1 MAINLNGVGTQPS
14 LTTKNERISKDEA
27 NASSTASTSSVDSKE
42 TLAEDT
48 VQLSSVAQS
57 LQSKGSDS
65 ESSAIDMD
73 KVEQIKQAIAAGE
86 YKIDTEKLAGNMMS
100 MDALFS

>member
-14 LTTKNERISKDEA
+14 LTTKNERVSKDEA
-27 NASSTASTSSVDSKE
+27 NASSNASTSSVDSKE

>member
-14 LTTKNERISKDEA
+14 LTTKNERVSKDEA

>member
-14 LTTKNERISKDEA
+14 LTTKNERISKEES
-27 NASSTASTSSVDSKE
+27 NTPSSASTSTVDSKE

-57 LQSKGSDS
+57 LHSKGSDS

-86 YKIDTEKLAGNMMS
+86 YKIDTEKLASNMMS

>member
-1 MAINLNGVGTQPS
+1 MAINISGVGTQPS
-14 LTTKNERISKDEA
+14 LSTNKNERLQKEEA
-27 NASSTASTSSVDSKE
+27 THSSQTSNVNSNEALSD
-42 TLAEDT
+42 DT

-57 LQSKGSDS
+57 LQVKGSDA
-65 ESSAIDMD
+65 EANVDMD

-86 YKIDTEKLAGNMMS
+86 YKIDTEKLASNMLS